1 MSAHL
6 YICVSVFWGGK
17 GRGDDRAFSS
27 NSRSPLSP
35 GKCSHRPAGLSLGR
49 RGTAAARSGSQLRG
63 DQRPWRRLCALRL
76 PRLCLGF
83 TLQRLTRML
92 NPSCPTPEKSRNPS
106 FLPSDL
112 DLCLRCPL
120 PWFRPSAYLSFLSP
134 TLEYKVF
141 ECSLLDHGRPV
152 PSVGIGWTLCHW
164 EAWHLFSLDPAPF
177 PSELPHPLLFLGLLL
192 CNKKL
197 CSSWSLPAVWA

>member
-1 MSAHL
+1 M
-6 YICVSVFWGGK
+6 SVFWGGK

-49 RGTAAARSGSQLRG
+49 RGTAAALCG

-76 PRLCLGF
+76 PR
-83 TLQRLTRML
+83 ML
-92 NPSCPTPEKSRNPS
+92 NPPRPTPS

-112 DLCLRCPL
+112 DLGFRCPL
-120 PWFRPSAYLSFLSP
+120 PWFRPSPYLSFLSP
-134 TLEYKVF
+134 TLEDKVF
-141 ECSLLDHGRPV
+141 ECSLLDHGRPA
-152 PSVGIGWTLCHW
+152 PRVGIGWTLCHW
-164 EAWHLFSLDPAPF
+164 EACHLSSLDPAPF

-197 CSSWSLPAVWA
+197 CSSRSLPAVWA